1 MDRRSMELNYENNIL
16 VYDPGLTEAMRTRQR
31 EYMERSRE
39 VTRGEVARW
48 SMPRKLL
55 NNTVAT
61 LGPLF

>member
-1 MDRRSMELNYENNIL
+1 
-16 VYDPGLTEAMRTRQR
+16 
-31 EYMERSRE
+31 MERSRE

-48 SMPRKLL
+48 SMPRRLL